1 MDHESSG
8 ELLHLVIDLHAGH
21 DQHAC
26 FLQID
31 SVELTLQLSMANQ
44 VN

>member
-1 MDHESSG
+1 MDHVSSG
-8 ELLHLVIDLHAGH
+8 ELLHLVINLHAGH
-21 DQHAC
+21 DQHVC